1 VAGLQVRAQALA
13 SLGRQR
19 EAFADLHSAVKQA
32 RGTGDP
38 AMFVRASAIL
48 LPMDGTDELLAEAR
62 VAVERIAGALP
73 DAEMCRR
80 VQDAE
85 PVRTIVRLARA

>member
-19 EAFADLHSAVKQA
+19 EAFATLQAAVARA

-48 LPMDGTDELLAEAR
+48 LPMNGTDALLAEAR
-62 VAVERIAGALP
+62 ATADRIAAALP
-73 DAEMCRR
+73 DETMRCRFR
-80 VQDAE
+80 DAE
-85 PVRTIVRLARA
+85 VVHSLRHC